1 MTRPESAPDVRS
13 LRTAQ
18 LPIDSPTFQ
27 ALRSAAFA
35 SGTVIERDGCSV
47 IAFGRAC
54 SIPLPNGLAD
64 PVDVRAVTH
73 LLRAIG
79 AGERGAV
86 AIGALPFRPD
96 CPAELFVPELVA
108 TATEEGAFVVTVT
121 DGAAAGPEAMI
132 AAVLADRGAEA
143 SSPPDAFRLESG
155 RPHADFL
162 ERVALAVDEV
172 RSGRLHKVVLAREVV
187 IEANRPF
194 RQGDLLERLR
204 SLHPSCTTFFVD
216 GFLGATPELL
226 IRRQGEHLSS
236 HPLAGTAP
244 RSGDPEMDRRIEEE
258 LLGSEKERTEHR
270 AVVDAIAGALAP
282 VAVTLDVPP
291 VPEIVELRNVSHLGT
306 KIVGTLATG
315 PDGGMPSALELLAM
329 IHPTP
334 AVCGSP
340 GDLALEYLDKA
351 EDLDRDRYAGA
362 VGWVRADG
370 DGEFHLGIR
379 SATIDENR
387 ARLLAGVG
395 IVRDS
400 DPPAELRETQLKL
413 QAVLAA
419 AVRP

>member
-1 MTRPESAPDVRS
+1 M
-13 LRTAQ
+13 
-18 LPIDSPTFQ
+18 
-27 ALRSAAFA
+27 
-35 SGTVIERDGCSV
+35 
-47 IAFGRAC
+47 
-54 SIPLPNGLAD
+54 
-64 PVDVRAVTH
+64 
-73 LLRAIG
+73 
-79 AGERGAV
+79 

-96 CPAELFVPELVA
+96 CPAEMFVPELAA
-108 TATEEGAFVVTVT
+108 TATEHGAVVVTVT
-121 DGAAAGPEAMI
+121 KGLGAGAEAMI
-132 AAVLADRGAEA
+132 AGVVADRRAET

-172 RSGRLHKVVLAREVV
+172 RSGRLDKVVLAREVV

-244 RSGDPEMDRRIEEE
+244 RSGDPEMDRRIEQE

-270 AVVDAIAGALAP
+270 AVVDAIAGALTP
-282 VAVTLDVPP
+282 VAATLEVPT

-306 KIVGTLATG
+306 KIVGTLARA
-315 PDGGMPSALELLAM
+315 PDGGLPSALELLAM

-362 VGWVRADG
+362 VGWVRAGG

-419 AVRP
+419 TVRP